1 MLVKFRLIEDIL
13 FIFRIKYKIN
23 YKANNM
29 NRLFGT
35 AQEQPAEAKPQQAPP
50 QQQAQPNLA
59 QTGPKVDLYAQ
70 TQKMDNR
77 INDMHSKIKELDVQI
92 KELYGK
98 ARSSRGS
105 EQKYVKQRL
114 LQLLK
119 KKKAYEGQMGHYY
132 NSQNALDNVAFTN
145 ENIAN
150 TLDMC
155 QVLKETNEIQAKQM
169 QKMDMDQM
177 ADIMDQQ
184 REMQMDAEM
193 INEEMNAHMD
203 NDYDEDD
210 LDMELAEI
218 ENDMQLQNA
227 MGTQPQQNQQ
237 SNQVNDPFLNN
248 LNNI

>member
-1 MLVKFRLIEDIL
+1 MG
-13 FIFRIKYKIN
+13 RIKYKIN

-35 AQEQPAEAKPQQAPP
+35 P

-132 NSQNALDNVAFTN
+132 NSQNALDNFAFTN

-193 INEEMNAHMD
+193 INEEMNAHM
-203 NDYDEDD
+203 
-210 LDMELAEI
+210 

-248 LNNI
+248 LN

>member
-1 MLVKFRLIEDIL
+1 
-13 FIFRIKYKIN
+13 
-23 YKANNM
+23 
-29 NRLFGT
+29 
-35 AQEQPAEAKPQQAPP
+35 
-50 QQQAQPNLA
+50 
-59 QTGPKVDLYAQ
+59 
-70 TQKMDNR
+70 MDNR
-77 INDMHSKIKELDVQI
+77 ITDMQNKIKELDVQI
-92 KELYGK
+92 KDLYMK

-119 KKKAYEGQMGHYY
+119 KKKMYEGQMGHYY

-145 ENIAN
+145 ENIQN
-150 TLDMC
+150 TLEMC
-155 QVLKETNEIQAKQM
+155 QVMKESNDIQQKQM

-184 REMQMDAEM
+184 REMQMEAEM
-193 INEEMNAHMD
+193 INNEMNAYMD

-218 ENDMQLQNA
+218 ENDMQLQNM
-227 MGTQPQQNQQ
+227 MGQQPQIQQ
-237 SNQVNDPFLNN
+237 KSQQVNDPFLNN

>member
-1 MLVKFRLIEDIL
+1 
-13 FIFRIKYKIN
+13 
-23 YKANNM
+23 
-29 NRLFGT
+29 
-35 AQEQPAEAKPQQAPP
+35 
-50 QQQAQPNLA
+50 
-59 QTGPKVDLYAQ
+59 
-70 TQKMDNR
+70 MDNR
-77 INDMHSKIKELDVQI
+77 IGDMQNKIQELDTQI
-92 KELYGK
+92 KDLYMK

-119 KKKAYEGQMGHYY
+119 KKKMYEGQMGHYY

-155 QVLKETNEIQAKQM
+155 NVLKETNEIQAKQM

-193 INEEMNAHMD
+193 INQEMNAYMD

-210 LDMELAEI
+210 LGEELAEI
-218 ENDMQLQNA
+218 ENDMQLQNM
-227 MGTQPQQNQQ
+227 MGQMPQQQQQ
-237 SNQVNDPFLNN
+237 SKQVNDPFLNN